1 MLGGLQFTTAT
12 LNIQSSSPEIQ
23 SFSQNL
29 LLSTDDSNYPHH
41 VEVSM
46 AISDNDTIFAGWKNS
61 ETHNGWGVRVSFA
74 KSSDGGMTWTEPYD
88 MPLLSD
94 GEIGASDPWLAWHD
108 GCIYYAYLEYDIT
121 VAKSNDYGTTWT
133 PIQASYAG
141 FIADKEIIA
150 IDGDGVVYVVYHDID
165 FFGDSGSETL
175 RLSRSIDGGNT
186 YHESAVLDPF
196 GWNAYV
202 TVNSSNH
209 VYIAWVVYG
218 ESGGDLHLTRSTD
231 QGATFGESQVIN
243 DDGYC
248 DFTYTDDGNPSR
260 GTIPLIK
267 FDDAGRLYILWAD
280 KYEQSSDSYDVFLQ
294 YSDDYGETWSQ
305 RYRVNPTVSGDQW
318 NPDIDIGPDG
328 KLHIIYYDEQQGGYR
343 LYYRTMEFMG
353 EQRSNLVH
361 SEPIAVADTDTS
373 SVFTRPGE
381 YNSIRLDSNGIPHIA
396 WGDGRNGELDIFY
409 AHGLAT
415 SDSNTEVL
423 AIVTIAGII
432 GVIALVIIIRLRRA

>member
-1 MLGGLQFTTAT
+1 
-12 LNIQSSSPEIQ
+12 
-23 SFSQNL
+23 
-29 LLSTDDSNYPHH
+29 
-41 VEVSM
+41 M
-46 AISDNDTIFAGWKNS
+46 AISDNDTIFAGWKNA

-88 MPLLSD
+88 MPFISD
-94 GEIGASDPWLAWHD
+94 GLIGQSDPWLEWHD

-133 PIQASYAG
+133 PIQASYAE
-141 FIADKEIIA
+141 FLADKEIIA

-175 RLSRSIDGGNT
+175 RISRSTDGGNT
-186 YHESAVLDPF
+186 YQESAVLDPF

-202 TVNSSNH
+202 TANSSNH
-209 VYIAWVVYG
+209 VYIAYVVYG
-218 ESGGDLHLTRSTD
+218 ESGGNLHLTRSTD

-243 DDGYC
+243 DDGGYC

-280 KYEQSSDSYDVFLQ
+280 KYEQNSDSYDVFLQ
-294 YSDDYGETWSQ
+294 YSDDYGVTWSQ
-305 RYRVNPTVSGDQW
+305 LYRVNPMVSGDQW
-318 NPDIDIGPDG
+318 NPDMDIGPDG
-328 KLHIIYYDEQQGGYR
+328 KLHIIYYDEQEGGYR
-343 LYYRTMEFMG
+343 LYYRTMEFTG
-353 EQRSNLVH
+353 ERRNNLVLG
-361 SEPIAVADTDTS
+361 EPIAVSDTDTS

-381 YNSIRLDSNGIPHIA
+381 YNSIRLDSNRIPHIA

-409 AHGLAT
+409 AHGLA
-415 SDSNTEVL
+415 SLDSNTDYL
-423 AIVTIAGII
+423 AIVAIAGII
-432 GVIALVIIIRLRRA
+432 GVVALVIIIRLRRE

>member
-1 MLGGLQFTTAT
+1 
-12 LNIQSSSPEIQ
+12 
-23 SFSQNL
+23 
-29 LLSTDDSNYPHH
+29 
-41 VEVSM
+41 
-46 AISDNDTIFAGWKNS
+46 
-61 ETHNGWGVRVSFA
+61 
-74 KSSDGGMTWTEPYD
+74 MTWTEPYD
-88 MPLLSD
+88 MPFLSD
-94 GEIGASDPWLAWHD
+94 GAIGASDPWLVWHD

-133 PIQASYAG
+133 PIQASYAE
-141 FIADKEIIA
+141 FLADKEITA

-175 RLSRSIDGGNT
+175 RLSRSTDGGNT

-218 ESGGDLHLTRSTD
+218 ESGGNLHLTRSAD
-231 QGATFGESQVIN
+231 QGATFEESQVIN

-267 FDDAGRLYILWAD
+267 FDDAGRLYVLWAD
-280 KYEQSSDSYDVFLQ
+280 KYEQSSDSYDVFLH

-305 RYRVNPTVSGDQW
+305 RYRVNPTISGDQW
-318 NPDIDIGPDG
+318 NPDMDIGPDG

-343 LYYRTMEFMG
+343 LYYRTMEFTG
-353 EQRSNLVH
+353 EQRNNLIL
-361 SEPIAVADTDTS
+361 SDPIAVADTDTS
-373 SVFTRPGE
+373 SVFYFLCSRIGFFRFQYRVFSNRGNRWNHRSHSSGHHHSSSTR
-381 YNSIRLDSNGIPHIA
+381 
-396 WGDGRNGELDIFY
+396 
-409 AHGLAT
+409 
-415 SDSNTEVL
+415 
-423 AIVTIAGII
+423 
-432 GVIALVIIIRLRRA
+432 IIRVLPLLSMIMIGGNLSYLTIIPRAYSTSLSPAFRLN